1 MIGARRF
8 VIVLVGCV
16 LLVLP
21 SPAAAKGIDQ
31 TLAIVSGPGL
41 DHPLI
46 LEREE
51 WSQAVVIGRL
61 IGDSPE
67 VSRPP
72 ADRLGPA
79 YEVHLQVSVPR
90 DGWPSLTLIRQRLYP
105 YATPAPVTY
114 TPLQFWRNPFG
125 RNRIEPSWQVFPPTM
140 VEQLQRFG
148 LPERPPGPST
158 SAGTAFPLR
167 LAAVP
172 MAMVIAAVAG
182 RRRDQLLS

>member
-1 MIGARRF
+1 MKGARRF
-8 VIVLVGCV
+8 AIVLVGCV
-16 LLVLP
+16 MAVLP
-21 SPAAAKGIDQ
+21 TPVSAKGIDQ

-41 DHPLI
+41 DRPLI

-79 YEVHLQVSVPR
+79 YEVHFQLSVPR

-125 RNRIEPSWQVFPPTM
+125 SNRIEPGWQVFPPTM
-140 VEQLQRFG
+140 VEELQRFG
-148 LPERPPGPST
+148 LPERPPIPSGPAP
-158 SAGTAFPLR
+158 AGAAIPLG
-167 LAAVP
+167 LAAVGI
-172 MAMVIAAVAG
+172 ALAAVAG
-182 RRRDQLLS
+182 RRKDPVLP